1 MLLYMAA
8 GNVRQAFFS
17 HPVLFCFSPFLA
29 WILGKS
35 LWNYVR
41 GTGTVWK
48 KWETAG
54 VRVLFGSPLG
64 VFFVRNVGLPIGW
77 GGGPG
82 GAGGGLF

>member
-54 VRVLFGSPLG
+54 MRLLLVSLL
-64 VFFVRNVGLPIGW
+64 VFFVVRNVDLPIG
-77 GGGPG
+77 
-82 GAGGGLF
+82 